1 MAAAGEAVG
10 IGPEVGA
17 FLAGFSLAST
27 PYRESIGS
35 RLVTLRDFLL
45 LFFFIDLGS
54 RLQPGEALDQL
65 AVALVLSAFVL
76 LVKPVVVVAL
86 LGAMRYRSRVSL
98 ETGLTLAQIS
108 EFSLI
113 LGALGLR
120 YGDIDDE
127 TVTLLTVV
135 ALITIAASSYLLLNS
150 EAIARRFAPAAPRRR
165 ADRVLLPYASAAKE
179 VVELVMS
186 PA

>member
-1 MAAAGEAVG
+1 
-10 IGPEVGA
+10 
-17 FLAGFSLAST
+17 
-27 PYRESIGS
+27 
-35 RLVTLRDFLL
+35 
-45 LFFFIDLGS
+45 
-54 RLQPGEALDQL
+54 
-65 AVALVLSAFVL
+65 VALVLSAFVL

-98 ETGLTLAQIS
+98 ETGLT
-108 EFSLI
+108 

-165 ADRVLLPYASAAKE
+165 GRPRLMPYASAAKE